1 MSKPLVVELHGVI
14 SSIHVNTD
22 ITEKEFV
29 EAFQRFL
36 DDNGYMFGGGFV
48 VEPDEE

>member
-22 ITEKEFV
+22 ITEEDDLLAFV
-29 EAFQRFL
+29 NSL
-36 DDNGYMFGGGFV
+36 
-48 VEPDEE
+48 